1 MFQTSLG
8 YDSRKVLQFS
18 RPKRGAKEHGANWDD
33 KLISES
39 DMMTSNAD
47 PALEPFFAQLS
58 ALHKHLCPR
67 QVLGVRMGMHAAG
80 LFTLKLPQSNKR
92 LLTFVETDG
101 CFSDGISVATGCT
114 MGHRTMRLVD
124 HGKIAATFVDTH
136 TAKALRCSASP
147 DARVNAAACVPDA
160 RSRWHTQL
168 AAYQRMS
175 NEKLF
180 QVQEVTLSFD
190 VNAIVGKPGSRTAC
204 SVCGEEIINQR
215 EVVINRQPAC
225 RSCAGEKYWTARK

>member
-1 MFQTSLG
+1 MRSTLDLWAGEKG
-8 YDSRKVLQFS
+8 YQKLVPNLAGPWIDGSSQRCLPIKSYNSHVRSVRRMWKKNLMQG
-18 RPKRGAKEHGANWDD
+18 RVMATANA
-33 KLISES
+33 E
-39 DMMTSNAD
+39 
-47 PALEPFFAQLS
+47 PALESFFAQSS

-147 DARVNAAACVPDA
+147 DARVMLPPVCPTPGAAGTPNSPPTSACPTKSY
-160 RSRWHTQL
+160 SRCRKSL
-168 AAYQRMS
+168 C
-175 NEKLF
+175 
-180 QVQEVTLSFD
+180 LS
-190 VNAIVGKPGSRTAC
+190 T
-204 SVCGEEIINQR
+204 
-215 EVVINRQPAC
+215 
-225 RSCAGEKYWTARK
+225 